1 MLWYSRYV
9 TMLQRVWTSH
19 VQVLRGRVRRDL
31 KTVKKHGKSWAS
43 RTRTVGAVRPDH
55 YSGGVFR
62 MAATMR
68 WVHQAARRTLSY
80 QASAPRRWTQTIRDE
95 DRATRGAKSQLEQRF
110 VHIGSTRVA
119 TNDLLF
125 GERSTRSYIDKC
137 GAQNSNHI
145 EPRQFFENA
154 ENVALER
161 VRDAVERHGS
171 VKVNAFN
178 GEFAKDKRVNKSIDT
193 KNSEIY
199 RYTDLCVW

>member
-1 MLWYSRYV
+1 MENHERVERELLEQCGQITTLVECFAW
-9 TMLQRVWTSH
+9 LQRCDECIK
-19 VQVLRGRVRRDL
+19 QLEEL
-31 KTVKKHGKSWAS
+31 C
-43 RTRTVGAVRPDH
+43 RTKRPRLAVEHKQSVTRI
-55 YSGGVFR
+55 
-62 MAATMR
+62 
-68 WVHQAARRTLSY
+68 ARL
-80 QASAPRRWTQTIRDE
+80 A
-95 DRATRGAKSQLEQRF
+95 GAKSQLEQRF

-193 KNSEIY
+193 NNSEIY